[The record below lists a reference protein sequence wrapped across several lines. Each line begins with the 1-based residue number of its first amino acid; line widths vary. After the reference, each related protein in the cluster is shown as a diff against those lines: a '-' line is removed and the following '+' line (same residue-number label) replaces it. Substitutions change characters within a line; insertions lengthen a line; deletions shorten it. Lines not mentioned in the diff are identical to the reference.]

1 MGIIHLFLSL
11 SIFKMVCNPCNILIL
26 FYFIQCIH
34 SEYIWSGTE
43 WKWENDYEDDPL
55 LISDRPECGEP
66 EWSSWSNCSAT
77 CGTGRQVRKN
87 EKYLND
93 DDDDEDYYQGG
104 SGDGPTEPP
113 CEPKKEESRPCFL
126 KPCHVEI
133 AIAEQEKEVSQW
145 KKSAKNVVSCEKY
158 GHIQCNHPDSL
169 CSDHVC
175 SHHRPLFACQGQRFS
190 TKLEEETT
198 SRCIN
203 EKYVLCCHHRNLIVL
218 AYWVSAT

>member
-1 MGIIHLFLSL
+1 MGDIIHLFLSL
-11 SIFKMVCNPCNILIL
+11 SIFKMVCNPCNILII

-34 SEYIWSGTE
+34 SEYIWPGTE
-43 WKWENDYEDDPL
+43 WKWEDDYEDEPL

-93 DDDDEDYYQGG
+93 DDYDDDEDYYQGG

-113 CEPKKEESRPCFL
+113 CEPKQEESRPCFL

-133 AIAEQEKEVSQW
+133 AIAEQEKDVSQW
-145 KKSAKNVVSCEKY
+145 KKVRKMWSLVKNMDTFN
-158 GHIQCNHPDSL
+158 IITLTL
-169 CSDHVC
+169 CVLTMC
-175 SHHRPLFACQGQRFS
+175 VL
-190 TKLEEETT
+190 
-198 SRCIN
+198 II
-203 EKYVLCCHHRNLIVL
+203 VLCLL
-218 AYWVSAT
+218 ARVRGSVRSLKKKLRLDA